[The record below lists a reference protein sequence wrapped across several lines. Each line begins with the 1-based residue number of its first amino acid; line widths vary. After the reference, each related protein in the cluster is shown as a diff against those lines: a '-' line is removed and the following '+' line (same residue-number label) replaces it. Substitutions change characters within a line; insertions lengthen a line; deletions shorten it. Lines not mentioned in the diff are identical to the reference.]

1 MSLEWSDICARIPGA
16 AFRQTAVEAASMS
29 ARPVK
34 CFTQAAVVRSWRRR
48 TARLSARTPAAPDR
62 STTPASEDGPI
73 RNAALILG
81 LVGGLWAL
89 AIGFFVYGYIAFID
103 WFGEVPDLVLQV
115 EDPALYRVVAV
126 AAPLLAIA
134 GAGMARSRA
143 LWGGILL
150 LLAAGGLYL
159 AYGLGV
165 FTVFPLAF
173 CGVAGLLAVAAARP
187 DEETA
192 HFRGLR

>member
-1 MSLEWSDICARIPGA
+1 MDNSGLSRGASWCVAGA
-16 AFRQTAVEAASMS
+16 APTPVP
-29 ARPVK
+29 ARAVK
-34 CFTQAAVVRSWRRR
+34 CFTQGDVPRSWRSRP
-48 TARLSARTPAAPDR
+48 AGLSARTPAAPER
-62 STTPASEDGPI
+62 SATPASEDGPI

-103 WFGEVPDLVLQV
+103 WFGEVPDFARQV
-115 EDPALYRVVAV
+115 EDPTLYRLVAV
-126 AAPLLAIA
+126 ASPVLAIA
-134 GAGMARSRA
+134 GAGMARARA
-143 LWGGILL
+143 LWGGVLL
-150 LLAAGGLYL
+150 LLATGGLYL